1 MPTPSCVVVLHHVS
15 ARELIFEEAV
25 GMADAM
31 ILHTACLRNVDGGDV
46 YWKKMLPSAVSKVA
60 VLQFGIDPH
69 QAEGHT
75 SPLHMCT
82 KKPKQFFN
90 KGAWSAD
97 EDQILTDYVRA
108 HGGGRWGKVPKTT
121 GLNRCPRSC
130 RLRWLNYLRPDIKRG
145 NISNEEEDLIVRL
158 HNLLGNRWSLIAGRL
173 PGRTDNEIKN
183 YWNTVLKKKL
193 KVQSVGSTQLIN
205 RKCTSKR
212 GIRES
217 TACNEHENGTEA
229 KLSGDRRI
237 LDASFLP
244 LDESDIFDQTMGS
257 DIEQLCSKW
266 VPDMDDLEKYQR
278 FWEGA
283 YSPVP
288 FDDSLLFTK
297 EILDNWLEDSTVHA
311 TVGSSSLRQITEPCI
326 VSQGL
331 ILNNQVMRLPDV

>member
-1 MPTPSCVVVLHHVS
+1 MTYCGSMVVYS
-15 ARELIFEEAV
+15 GTQGDRKGGRYEMEK
-25 GMADAM
+25 
-31 ILHTACLRNVDGGDV
+31 DGRATMQGR
-46 YWKKMLPSAVSKVA
+46 
-60 VLQFGIDPH
+60 GI
-69 QAEGHT
+69 GF

-82 KKPKQFFN
+82 KKPKQLFN

-108 HGGGRWGKVPKTT
+108 HGGGSL